1 MVGDGELNEGRVG
14 ASLFAIVSGAGVKSY
29 LLLGIERYGF
39 AVKKLRGGLA
49 SSGFCVCF
57 GLRAFDDF
65 VLGFARLAF
74 YVATF
79 NCSY

>member
-1 MVGDGELNEGRVG
+1 M
-14 ASLFAIVSGAGVKSY
+14 ASLFVILSGAGAKSY
-29 LLLGIERYGF
+29 SVLCSASREF
-39 AVKKLRGGLA
+39 AVKKLPGDLA